1 MPQNDGAE
9 VPMSG
14 IFVFSGTSEGRTISK
29 LLADAGADVHV
40 RVATEYGAEVMGYDE
55 NIDVKVGSCG
65 GAEGIANVIREN
77 GYDTVIDATHPYA
90 LNITEHIKQACE
102 ATGAF
107 YIRLK
112 RSESD
117 TDSDRIVKVSSVQE
131 AVDYLKDK
139 EGNILAS
146 TGSKDIALY
155 TQIPDYKERVT
166 ARVLSTMESVQ
177 KCAEYGF
184 SGKNLICAQ
193 GPFSEDTNYATLRQI
208 DAKYIVT
215 KDSGTA
221 GGYEDKVRAAM
232 RAGAT
237 VVLIERPKEEGHTFD
252 EVVSILEERLG
263 LKMDKGTDSAKRIV
277 NVIGIGMGGDGL
289 TMTAKQRIDASDL
302 VVGAKRMVES
312 VAYGKDV
319 LEEYRSDEII
329 DYLEKNPKY
338 RNISVL
344 MSGDIGFYSGAKK
357 LLDKMDRSKYEVHT
371 EPGISSA
378 VYLCSKIGTSWQ
390 DVYMTSAHGRDANL
404 VGLSRIHSKVF
415 TLLSEEDSVHAMAK
429 QFIDYE
435 MDVTI
440 SVGQDFGYDTERIFT
455 GTPKEVLDQSF
466 GKLCVALIQNPSP
479 VTSNAISIP
488 DEEFTRGDAPMT
500 KSEVR
505 ALSVAK
511 LKLSE
516 DSVIYDIGAGTGSV
530 SIEMA
535 LVAVNGKVYA
545 IEKEDPAADLIEI
558 NKVKFKAPNVEV
570 IRGLAPEAMIA
581 LPIPTHAFIGGSS
594 GNLKDIIKCLLDKN
608 PDIRIVINSVTI
620 ETLEETTQVIREFNL
635 VEEDISCINVSKA
648 RKLGKYH
655 LMTAQNPVYIAVVRG
670 R

>member
-1 MPQNDGAE
+1 
-9 VPMSG
+9 MSG
-14 IFVFSGTSEGRTISK
+14 VFIFSGTVEGRTLSK
-29 LLADAGADVHV
+29 QLADAGADVHV
-40 RVATEYGAEVMGYDE
+40 RVATEYGAEVMGYDD

-77 GYDTVIDATHPYA
+77 GYDIVVDATHPYA

-112 RSESD
+112 RSDSD
-117 TDSDRIVKVSSVQE
+117 TDSDRIVKVSTVQE

-155 TQIPDYKERVT
+155 TQIPDYRERVT

-193 GPFSEDTNYATLRQI
+193 GPFSEDTNYATLKQI

-237 VVLIERPKEEGHTFD
+237 VVLIERPKEEGSSYE

-263 LKMDKGTDSAKRIV
+263 LKMQKAADPRKRTV

-289 TMTAKQRIDASDL
+289 TLTAKQRIDSSDL
-302 VVGAKRMVES
+302 VIGAKRMVES
-312 VAYGKDV
+312 VAYGKDI

-329 DYLEKNPKY
+329 EYLRKNPKY
-338 RNISVL
+338 SNISVL

-357 LLDKMDRSKYEVHT
+357 LLDKLDRDEFDVHT

-390 DVYMTSAHGRDANL
+390 DVYTTSAHGREANL
-404 VGLSRIHSKVF
+404 VGLSRIHPKVF
-415 TLLSEEDSVHAMAK
+415 TLLSEEESVHEMAK
-429 QFIDYE
+429 LFIDYD
-435 MDVTI
+435 MHVTI
-440 SVGQDFGYDTERIFT
+440 TVGQDFGYDTESIFT
-455 GTPKEVLDQSF
+455 GTPEEILAHGF
-466 GKLCVALIQNPSP
+466 GKLCVALICNDAP

-511 LKLSE
+511 LKLSD

-545 IEKEDPAADLIEI
+545 IEKEDPAADLIEV
-558 NKVKFKAPNVEV
+558 NKVKFKTPNVQV
-570 IRGLAPEAMIA
+570 IRGLAPEAMSD
-581 LPIPTHAFIGGSS
+581 LPVPTHAFIGGSS
-594 GNLKDIIKCLLDKN
+594 GNLKDIVGCLLEKN

-620 ETLEETTQVIREFNL
+620 ETLEETTQVIREFGL
-635 VEEDISCINVSKA
+635 VEEEITCINVSKA

>member
-1 MPQNDGAE
+1 MT
-9 VPMSG
+9 G
-14 IFVFSGTSEGRTISK
+14 IFIFSGTSEGRTLSK
-29 LLADAGADVHV
+29 ALADAGADVHV
-40 RVATEYGAEVMGYDE
+40 RVATEYGAEVMGFDD

-77 GYDTVIDATHPYA
+77 GYDVVIDATHPYA

-102 ATGAF
+102 ATGAY

-112 RSESD
+112 RNESD
-117 TDSDRIVKVSSVQE
+117 TESSHIVKVSTIQE
-131 AVDYLKDK
+131 AIDYLKDK

-155 TQIPDYKERVT
+155 TQIPNYKERVT
-166 ARVLSTMESVQ
+166 ARVLSTIESVQ

-193 GPFSEDTNYATLRQI
+193 GPFSEDTNYATLKQI
-208 DAKYIVT
+208 GAKYIVT

-232 RAGAT
+232 RAGAI
-237 VVLIERPKEEGHTFD
+237 VVLIERPKEEGYSYE
-252 EVVSILEERLG
+252 EVISILEDRLG
-263 LKMDKGTDSAKRIV
+263 LKMETKKDSKRTV
-277 NVIGIGMGGDGL
+277 NIIGIGMGGNGL
-289 TMTAKQRIDASDL
+289 TISAKQRIDESDL
-302 VVGAKRMVES
+302 IVGAKRMVET
-312 VAYGKDV
+312 VALGKDI
-319 LEEYRSDEII
+319 LEEYRSDEILS
-329 DYLEKNPKY
+329 YLEENPKY
-338 RNISVL
+338 HNISIL

-357 LLDKMDRSKYEVHT
+357 LLEKIDREKYEVNT

-390 DVYMTSAHGRDANL
+390 DVYMTSAHGRESNL
-404 VGLSRIHSKVF
+404 VGLSRIHGKVF

-440 SVGQDFGYDTERIFT
+440 TIGQDFGYETEKVFT
-455 GTPKEVLDQSF
+455 GSPKDVLEQSF
-466 GKLCVALIQNPSP
+466 GKLCVALIQNDAP
-479 VTSNAISIP
+479 VRSNPISIP

-511 LKLSE
+511 LKICD
-516 DSVIYDIGAGTGSV
+516 DSVIYDVGAGTGSV

-535 LVAVNGKVYA
+535 LCAVNGMVYA
-545 IEKEDPAADLIEI
+545 IEKEEAAADLIEV
-558 NKVKFKAPNVEV
+558 NKVKFKTPNLQV
-570 IRGLAPEAMIA
+570 IRGLAPEAMA
-581 LPIPTHAFIGGSS
+581 DLPKPTHAFIGGSS
-594 GNLKDIIKCLLDKN
+594 GNLKDIIACLLDKN

-620 ETLEETTQVIREFNL
+620 ETLEETTQVIKEFNL
-635 VEEDISCINVSKA
+635 VEEEITCINVSKA

>member
-1 MPQNDGAE
+1 MT
-9 VPMSG
+9 G
-14 IFVFSGTSEGRTISK
+14 IFIFSGTSEGRTLSK
-29 LLADAGADVHV
+29 ALADAGADVHV
-40 RVATEYGAEVMGYDE
+40 RVATEYGAEVMGFDD

-77 GYDTVIDATHPYA
+77 GYDVVIDATHPYA

-102 ATGAF
+102 ATGAY

-112 RSESD
+112 RNESD
-117 TDSDRIVKVSSVQE
+117 TESSHIVKVSTIQE
-131 AVDYLKDK
+131 AIDYLKDK

-155 TQIPDYKERVT
+155 TQIPNYKERVT
-166 ARVLSTMESVQ
+166 ARVLSTIESVQ

-193 GPFSEDTNYATLRQI
+193 GPFSEDTNYATLKQI

-232 RAGAT
+232 RAGAI
-237 VVLIERPKEEGHTFD
+237 VVLIERPKEEGYSYE
-252 EVVSILEERLG
+252 EVISILEDRLG
-263 LKMDKGTDSAKRIV
+263 LKMETKKDSKRTV
-277 NVIGIGMGGDGL
+277 NIIGIGMGGNGL
-289 TMTAKQRIDASDL
+289 TISAKQRIDESDL
-302 VVGAKRMVES
+302 IVGAKRMVET
-312 VAYGKDV
+312 VALGKDI
-319 LEEYRSDEII
+319 LEEYRSDEILS
-329 DYLEKNPKY
+329 YLEENPKY
-338 RNISVL
+338 HNISIL

-357 LLDKMDRSKYEVHT
+357 LLEKIDREKYEVNT

-390 DVYMTSAHGRDANL
+390 DVYMTSAHGRESNL
-404 VGLSRIHSKVF
+404 VGLSRIHGKVF

-440 SVGQDFGYDTERIFT
+440 TIGQDFGYETEKVFT
-455 GTPKEVLDQSF
+455 GSPKDVLEQSF
-466 GKLCVALIQNPSP
+466 GKLCVALIQNDAP
-479 VTSNAISIP
+479 VRSNPISIP

-511 LKLSE
+511 LKICD
-516 DSVIYDIGAGTGSV
+516 DSVIYDVGAGTGSV

-535 LVAVNGKVYA
+535 LCAVNGMVYA
-545 IEKEDPAADLIEI
+545 IEKEEAAADLIEV
-558 NKVKFKAPNVEV
+558 NKVKFKTPNLQV
-570 IRGLAPEAMIA
+570 IRGLAPEAMA
-581 LPIPTHAFIGGSS
+581 DLPKPTHAFIGGSS
-594 GNLKDIIKCLLDKN
+594 GNLKDIIACLLDKN

-620 ETLEETTQVIREFNL
+620 ETLEETTQVIKEFNL
-635 VEEDISCINVSKA
+635 VEEEITCINVSKA

>member
-1 MPQNDGAE
+1 MT
-9 VPMSG
+9 G
-14 IFVFSGTSEGRTISK
+14 IFIFSGTSEGRTLSK
-29 LLADAGADVHV
+29 MLAAAGADVHV
-40 RVATEYGAEVMGYDE
+40 RVATEYGAEVMGFDDD
-55 NIDVKVGSCG
+55 IDVKVGSCG
-65 GAEGIANVIREN
+65 GAEGIANVLREN
-77 GYDTVIDATHPYA
+77 GYEIVVDATHPYA
-90 LNITEHIKQACE
+90 LNITEHIKQACD

-112 RSESD
+112 RNDSD
-117 TDSDRIVKVSSVQE
+117 TDSDRIVKVSTVQE
-131 AVDYLKDK
+131 AIDYLKDK
-139 EGNILAS
+139 DGNILAS

-155 TQIPDYKERVT
+155 TQIPNYKERVT
-166 ARVLSTMESVQ
+166 ARVLSTIESVQ

-193 GPFSEDTNYATLRQI
+193 GPFSEDTNYATLKQI

-237 VVLIERPKEEGHTFD
+237 VVLIERPKEEGLSFD
-252 EVVSILEERLG
+252 EVVKLLEDRLG
-263 LKMDKGTDSAKRIV
+263 LDMGAQEDSKRMV
-277 NVIGIGMGGDGL
+277 NIIGIGMGGNGL
-289 TMTAKQRIDASDL
+289 TLSAKQRIDESDL
-302 VVGAKRMVES
+302 IVGAKRMVET
-312 VAYGKDV
+312 VAMGKDI

-338 RNISVL
+338 RNVSVL

-357 LLDKMDRSKYEVHT
+357 LLEKIDRSKYEIHT

-378 VYLCSKIGTSWQ
+378 VYLCAKIGTSWQ
-390 DVYMTSAHGRDANL
+390 DVYMTSAHGRESNL
-404 VGLSRIHSKVF
+404 VGLSRVHGKVF
-415 TLLSEEDSVHAMAK
+415 TLLSEQESVHEMAR
-429 QFIDYE
+429 QFIEYG

-440 SVGQDFGYDTERIFT
+440 TIGQDFGYETEKVFT
-455 GTPKEVLDQSF
+455 GTPKDVLEQEF
-466 GKLCVALIQNPSP
+466 GKLCVALIQNEHP
-479 VTSNAISIP
+479 VRYNPISIP

-511 LKLSE
+511 LKLSD

-535 LVAVNGKVYA
+535 LVAVNGTVYA
-545 IEKEDPAADLIEI
+545 IEKETEAADLIEV
-558 NKVKFKAPNVEV
+558 NKLKFKTPNLQVV
-570 IRGLAPEAMIA
+570 RGLAPEAMA
-581 LPIPTHAFIGGSS
+581 ELPKPTHAFIGGSS
-594 GNLKDIIKCLLDKN
+594 GNLKDIIACLLDKN
-608 PDIRIVINSVTI
+608 PEIRIVINSVTI
-620 ETLEETTQVIREFNL
+620 ETLEETTQVIKEFDL
-635 VEEDISCINVSKA
+635 VEEEITCINVSKA
-648 RKLGKYH
+648 RKLGRYH

>member
-1 MPQNDGAE
+1 
-9 VPMSG
+9 MSG
-14 IFVFSGTSEGRTISK
+14 IFIFSGTYEGRSLSK
-29 LLADAGADVHV
+29 QLADAGADVHV
-40 RVATEYGAEVMGYDE
+40 RVATEYGAEVMGYE
-55 NIDVKVGSCG
+55 PNIDVKVGSCG

-102 ATGAF
+102 ATGAY

-112 RSESD
+112 RSDSD
-117 TDSDRIVKVSSVQE
+117 TDSDRIVKVSTVQE
-131 AVDYLKDK
+131 AIDYLKDK

-166 ARVLSTMESVQ
+166 ARVLSTMESMQ

-193 GPFSEDTNYATLRQI
+193 GPFSEETNYATLKQI
-208 DAKYIVT
+208 DAKYLVT
-215 KDSGTA
+215 KDSGTS

-237 VVLIERPKEEGHTFD
+237 VVLIERPKEEGSSYE
-252 EVVSILEERLG
+252 EVLDILEKRLG
-263 LKMDKGTDSAKRIV
+263 LELDREAESSKRIV
-277 NVIGIGMGGDGL
+277 NVIGIGMGECGL

-302 VVGAKRMVES
+302 VIGAKRMLET
-312 VAYGKDV
+312 VAMGKEV

-329 DYLEKNPKY
+329 RYLKDNPGY
-338 RNISVL
+338 RNVSVL

-357 LLDKMDRSKYEVHT
+357 LLEKLDGEEFEVHT
-371 EPGISSA
+371 EAGISSA

-390 DVYMTSAHGRDANL
+390 DVYMTSAHGRDSNL
-404 VGLSRIHSKVF
+404 VGLSRIHPKVF
-415 TLLSEEDSVHAMAK
+415 TLLSDEETVHAMAK
-429 QFIDYE
+429 QFIDYG

-440 SVGQDFGYDTERIFT
+440 TVGQDFGYGTEKVFS
-455 GTPKEVLDQSF
+455 GSPEEVLKESF
-466 GKLCVALIQNPSP
+466 GKLCVALICNKSP
-479 VTSNAISIP
+479 VKANPISIP

-511 LKLSE
+511 LKLSD

-535 LVAVNGKVYA
+535 LCAVNGMVYA
-545 IEKEDPAADLIEI
+545 IEKEDAAADLIEV
-558 NKVKFKAPNVEV
+558 NKLKFKTPNLQV
-570 IRGLAPEAMIA
+570 IRGLAPEAMA
-581 LPIPTHAFIGGSS
+581 DLPVPTHAFIGGSS
-594 GNLKDIIKCLLDKN
+594 GNLKDIIRCLLDKN
-608 PDIRIVINSVTI
+608 PDIRVVINSVTI
-620 ETLEETTQVIREFNL
+620 ETLEETTQVIREFGL
-635 VEEDISCINVSKA
+635 VEEEITCINVSKA

>member
-1 MPQNDGAE
+1 MT
-9 VPMSG
+9 G
-14 IFVFSGTSEGRTISK
+14 IFIFSGTTEGRRLSK
-29 LLADAGADVHV
+29 QLADAGADVHV
-40 RVATEYGAEVMGYDE
+40 RVATEYGAEVMGYDP
-55 NIDVKVGSCG
+55 NIDVQVGSCG
-65 GAEGIANVIREN
+65 GAEGIADQIRKN
-77 GYDTVIDATHPYA
+77 GYGIVVDATHPYA
-90 LNITEHIKQACE
+90 LNITEHIRQACE
-102 ATGAF
+102 ATGSE

-117 TDSDRIVKVSSVQE
+117 TGSSNIVKVSSVQE

-193 GPFSEDTNYATLRQI
+193 GPFSEETNYATLKQI
-208 DAKYIVT
+208 DARYLVT

-237 VVLIERPKEEGHTFD
+237 VILIERPKEEGLTYD
-252 EVVSILEERLG
+252 QVVEQLNSKLG
-263 LKMDKGTDSAKRIV
+263 LNMEVSRSAGKRTV
-277 NVIGIGMGGDGL
+277 NVIGIGMGGSGL
-289 TMTAKQRIDASDL
+289 TLSAKNRIDGSDL
-302 VVGAKRMVES
+302 VIGARRMVES
-312 VAYGKDV
+312 VAAGKV
-319 LEEYRSDEII
+319 ILEEYKADEIVK
-329 DYLEKNPKY
+329 YLRENPQY
-338 RNISVL
+338 TDVSVL

-357 LLDKMDRSKYEVHT
+357 LLLALDADEFDVNT

-378 VYLCSKIGTSWQ
+378 VYLCAKMGTSWQ
-390 DVYMTSAHGRDANL
+390 DVYMTSAHGREANL
-404 VGLSRIHSKVF
+404 VGLSRVHAKVF
-415 TLLSEEDSVHAMAK
+415 TLLSDESTVHAMAK
-429 QFIDYE
+429 QFIDYQ
-435 MDVTI
+435 MDVSIT
-440 SVGQDFGYDTERIFT
+440 VGQDFGYDSEKIFT
-455 GTPKEVLDQSF
+455 GTPEEVLKEPF
-466 GKLCVALIQNPSP
+466 GKLCVALIQNDSP
-479 VTSNAISIP
+479 VTSNPVSIP
-488 DEEFTRGDAPMT
+488 DEDFIRGDAPMT

-511 LKLSE
+511 LKLSD
-516 DSVIYDIGAGTGSV
+516 DSVVYDIGAGTGSV

-535 LVAVNGKVYA
+535 LVAVNGNVYA
-545 IEKEDPAADLIEI
+545 IEKEDPAADLIET
-558 NKVKFKAPNVEV
+558 NKIKFKTPNVQV
-570 IRGLAPEAMIA
+570 VRGLAPEAMA
-581 LPIPTHAFIGGSS
+581 DLPVPTHAFIGGSS
-594 GNLKDIIKCLLDKN
+594 GNLKDIVRCLLDKN

-620 ETLEETTQVIREFNL
+620 ETLEETTQVIKEFGL
-635 VEEDISCINVSKA
+635 VEEDFSCINVSKA
-648 RKLGKYH
+648 RKLGRYH

>member
-1 MPQNDGAE
+1 
-9 VPMSG
+9 MSG
-14 IFVFSGTSEGRTISK
+14 VFIFSGTVEGRTISK
-29 LLADAGADVHV
+29 QLADAGADVHV
-40 RVATEYGAEVMGYDE
+40 RVATEYGAEVMGYDS

-65 GAEGIANVIREN
+65 GAEGIADTIREN

-102 ATGAF
+102 ATGAY

-112 RSESD
+112 RSDSD
-117 TDSDRIVKVSSVQE
+117 TDSDRIVKVSTVQE
-131 AVDYLKDK
+131 AIDYLKDK

-177 KCAEYGF
+177 KCAECGF

-193 GPFSEDTNYATLRQI
+193 GPFSEDTNYATLKQI
-208 DAKYIVT
+208 DAKFIVT

-237 VVLIERPKEEGHTFD
+237 VVLIERPKEEGSSYD

-263 LKMDKGTDSAKRIV
+263 LKMEGKKDGSRRTV
-277 NVIGIGMGGDGL
+277 NVIGIGMGGNGL
-289 TMTAKQRIDASDL
+289 TLSAKQRIDGSDL

-312 VAYGKDV
+312 VAMGKDI

-329 DYLEKNPKY
+329 DYLRKNPGY
-338 RNISVL
+338 RNVSVL

-357 LLDKMDRSKYEVHT
+357 LLDKLDREEFDVCT

-378 VYLCSKIGTSWQ
+378 VYLCAKMGTSWQ
-390 DVYMTSAHGRDANL
+390 DVYMTSAHGREANL
-404 VGLSRIHSKVF
+404 VGLSRVHGKVF
-415 TLLSEEDSVHAMAK
+415 TLLSEQESVHAMAERFK
-429 QFIDYE
+429 EYG
-435 MDVTI
+435 MDVRIT
-440 SVGQDFGYDTERIFT
+440 VGQDFGYDTERIVS
-455 GTPKEVLDQSF
+455 GTPEEILKESF
-466 GKLCVALIQNPSP
+466 GKLCVALIENDSP
-479 VTSNAISIP
+479 VTSDPISIP

-511 LKLSE
+511 LKLSD

-535 LVAVNGKVYA
+535 LVAVNGTVYA
-545 IEKEDPAADLIEI
+545 IEKEEPAADLLEV
-558 NKVKFKAPNVEV
+558 NKLKFKTPNVEV
-570 IRGLAPEAMIA
+570 VRGLAPEAMED
-581 LPIPTHAFIGGSS
+581 LPVPSHAFIGGSS
-594 GNLKDIIKCLLDKN
+594 GNLKDIIACLLDKN
-608 PDIRIVINSVTI
+608 PDIRIVINSVTL
-620 ETLEETTQVIREFNL
+620 ETLEETTQVIKQFDL
-635 VEEDISCINVSKA
+635 VEEDITCVNVSKA

>member
-1 MPQNDGAE
+1 MT
-9 VPMSG
+9 G
-14 IFVFSGTSEGRTISK
+14 IFIFSGTSEGRTLSK
-29 LLADAGADVHV
+29 ALADAGADVHV
-40 RVATEYGAEVMGYDE
+40 RVATEYGAEVMGFDD

-77 GYDTVIDATHPYA
+77 GYDVVIDATHPYA

-102 ATGAF
+102 ATGAY

-112 RSESD
+112 RNESD
-117 TDSDRIVKVSSVQE
+117 TESSHIVKVSTIQE
-131 AVDYLKDK
+131 AIDYLKDK

-146 TGSKDIALY
+146 IGSKDIALY
-155 TQIPDYKERVT
+155 TQIPNYKERVT
-166 ARVLSTMESVQ
+166 ARVLSTIESVQ

-193 GPFSEDTNYATLRQI
+193 GPFSEDTNYATLKQI
-208 DAKYIVT
+208 GAKYIVT

-232 RAGAT
+232 RAGAI
-237 VVLIERPKEEGHTFD
+237 VVLIERPKEEGYSYE
-252 EVVSILEERLG
+252 EVISILEDRLG
-263 LKMDKGTDSAKRIV
+263 LKMEMKKDSKRTV
-277 NVIGIGMGGDGL
+277 NIIGIGMGGNGL
-289 TMTAKQRIDASDL
+289 TLSAKQRIDESDL
-302 VVGAKRMVES
+302 IVGAKRMVET
-312 VAYGKDV
+312 VALGKDI
-319 LEEYRSDEII
+319 LEEYRSDEILS
-329 DYLEKNPKY
+329 YLEENPKY
-338 RNISVL
+338 HNISIL

-357 LLDKMDRSKYEVHT
+357 LLEKIDREKYEVNT

-390 DVYMTSAHGRDANL
+390 DVYMTSAHGRESNL
-404 VGLSRIHSKVF
+404 VGLSRIHGKVF

-440 SVGQDFGYDTERIFT
+440 TIGQDFGYETEKVFT
-455 GTPKEVLDQSF
+455 GSPKDVLEHSF
-466 GKLCVALIQNPSP
+466 GKLCVALIQNDAP
-479 VTSNAISIP
+479 VRSNPISIP

-511 LKLSE
+511 LKICD
-516 DSVIYDIGAGTGSV
+516 DSVIYDVGAGTGSV

-535 LVAVNGKVYA
+535 LCAVNGMVYA
-545 IEKEDPAADLIEI
+545 IEKEEAAADLIEV
-558 NKVKFKAPNVEV
+558 NKVKFKTPNLQV
-570 IRGLAPEAMIA
+570 IRGLAPEAMA
-581 LPIPTHAFIGGSS
+581 DLPKPTHAFIGGSS
-594 GNLKDIIKCLLDKN
+594 GNLKDIIACLLDKN

-620 ETLEETTQVIREFNL
+620 ETLEETTQVIKEFNL
-635 VEEDISCINVSKA
+635 LEEEITCVNVSKA

>member
-1 MPQNDGAE
+1 MT
-9 VPMSG
+9 G
-14 IFVFSGTSEGRTISK
+14 IFIFSGTSEGRTLSK
-29 LLADAGADVHV
+29 ALADAGADVHV
-40 RVATEYGAEVMGYDE
+40 RVATEYGAEVMGFDD

-77 GYDTVIDATHPYA
+77 GYDIVIDATHPYA

-102 ATGAF
+102 ATGAY

-112 RSESD
+112 RNESD
-117 TDSDRIVKVSSVQE
+117 TESSHIVKVSTIQE
-131 AVDYLKDK
+131 AIDYLKDK

-155 TQIPDYKERVT
+155 TQIPNYKERVT
-166 ARVLSTMESVQ
+166 ARVLSTIESVQ

-193 GPFSEDTNYATLRQI
+193 GPFSEDTNYATLKQI

-232 RAGAT
+232 RAGAI
-237 VVLIERPKEEGHTFD
+237 VVLIERPKEEGYSYE
-252 EVVSILEERLG
+252 EVISILEDRLG
-263 LKMDKGTDSAKRIV
+263 LKMEMKKDSKRTV
-277 NVIGIGMGGDGL
+277 NIIGIGMGGNGL
-289 TMTAKQRIDASDL
+289 TLSAKQRIDESDL
-302 VVGAKRMVES
+302 IVGAKRMVET
-312 VAYGKDV
+312 VALGKDI
-319 LEEYRSDEII
+319 LEEYRSDEILS
-329 DYLEKNPKY
+329 YLEENPKY
-338 RNISVL
+338 HNISIL

-357 LLDKMDRSKYEVHT
+357 LLEKIDREKYEVNT

-390 DVYMTSAHGRDANL
+390 DVYMTSAHGRESNL
-404 VGLSRIHSKVF
+404 VGLSRIHGKVF

-440 SVGQDFGYDTERIFT
+440 TIGQDFGYETEKVFT
-455 GTPKEVLDQSF
+455 GSPKDVLEQSF
-466 GKLCVALIQNPSP
+466 GKLCVALIQNDVP
-479 VTSNAISIP
+479 VRSNPISIP

-511 LKLSE
+511 LKICD
-516 DSVIYDIGAGTGSV
+516 DSVIYDVGAGTGSV

-535 LVAVNGKVYA
+535 LCAVNGMVYA
-545 IEKEDPAADLIEI
+545 IEKEEAAADLIEV
-558 NKVKFKAPNVEV
+558 NKVKFKTPNLQV
-570 IRGLAPEAMIA
+570 IRGLAPEAMA
-581 LPIPTHAFIGGSS
+581 DLPKPTHAFIGGSS
-594 GNLKDIIKCLLDKN
+594 GNLKDIIACLLDKN

-620 ETLEETTQVIREFNL
+620 ETLEETTQVIKEFNL
-635 VEEDISCINVSKA
+635 VEEEITCINVSKA

>member
-1 MPQNDGAE
+1 MT
-9 VPMSG
+9 G
-14 IFVFSGTSEGRTISK
+14 IFIFSGTSEGRTLSK
-29 LLADAGADVHV
+29 MLAAAGADVHV
-40 RVATEYGAEVMGYDE
+40 RVATEYGAEVMGFDDD
-55 NIDVKVGSCG
+55 IDVKVGSCG

-77 GYDTVIDATHPYA
+77 GYDIVVDATHPYA

-112 RSESD
+112 REDSD
-117 TDSDRIVKVSSVQE
+117 TDSDRIVKVSTVQE
-131 AVDYLKDK
+131 AIDYLKDK
-139 EGNILAS
+139 DGNILAS

-155 TQIPDYKERVT
+155 TQIPNYKERVT

-193 GPFSEDTNYATLRQI
+193 GPFSEDTNYATLKQI

-237 VVLIERPKEEGHTFD
+237 VILIERPKEEGLSFG
-252 EVVSILEERLG
+252 EVVKLLEDRLG
-263 LKMDKGTDSAKRIV
+263 LDMGVQEDSKRTV
-277 NVIGIGMGGDGL
+277 NIIGIGMGGNGL
-289 TMTAKQRIDASDL
+289 TLSAKQRIDESDL
-302 VVGAKRMVES
+302 IVGAKRMVET
-312 VAYGKDV
+312 VAMGKDI

-329 DYLEKNPKY
+329 DYLDKNSRY
-338 RNISVL
+338 RNVSVL

-357 LLDKMDRSKYEVHT
+357 LLEKIDRSRYEVHT

-378 VYLCSKIGTSWQ
+378 VYLCSKIGMSWQ
-390 DVYMTSAHGRDANL
+390 DVYMTSAHGRESNL
-404 VGLSRIHSKVF
+404 VGLSRVHGKVF
-415 TLLSEEDSVHAMAK
+415 TLLSEQESVHEMAR
-429 QFIDYE
+429 QFIEYG
-435 MDVTI
+435 MDVKMTI
-440 SVGQDFGYDTERIFT
+440 GQDFGYETEKVFT
-455 GTPKEVLDQSF
+455 GTPEEVLEQEF
-466 GKLCVALIQNPSP
+466 GKLCVALIQNEHP
-479 VTSNAISIP
+479 VRFNPISIP

-511 LKLSE
+511 LKLSD

-535 LVAVNGKVYA
+535 LVAVNGTVYA
-545 IEKEDPAADLIEI
+545 IEKETEAADLIEV
-558 NKVKFKAPNVEV
+558 NKLKFKTPNLQVV
-570 IRGLAPEAMIA
+570 RGLAPEAMSD
-581 LPIPTHAFIGGSS
+581 LPKPTHAFIGGSS
-594 GNLKDIIKCLLDKN
+594 GNLKDIIGCLLDKN
-608 PDIRIVINSVTI
+608 PEIRIVINSVTI
-620 ETLEETTQVIREFNL
+620 ETLEETTQVIKEFGL
-635 VEEDISCINVSKA
+635 VEEEISCINVSKA
-648 RKLGKYH
+648 RKLGRYH

>member
-1 MPQNDGAE
+1 MTS
-9 VPMSG
+9 VF
-14 IFVFSGTSEGRTISK
+14 IFSGTSEGRRLSK
-29 LLADAGADVHV
+29 MLANAGADVHV
-40 RVATEYGAEVMGYDE
+40 RVATEYGAEVMGYDD

-65 GAEGIANVIREN
+65 GVEGISNVIREN
-77 GYDTVIDATHPYA
+77 SYGIVVDATHPYA
-90 LNITEHIKQACE
+90 LNITEHIREAC
-102 ATGAF
+102 ANTGAE

-117 TDSDRIVKVSSVQE
+117 TDSENIVKVSTVQE
-131 AVDYLKDK
+131 AIDYLKDK

-166 ARVLSTMESVQ
+166 ARVLSTLESVQ

-193 GPFSEDTNYATLRQI
+193 GPFSEDTNYATLKQI

-221 GGYEDKVRAAM
+221 GGYEDKVRAAV
-232 RAGAT
+232 RAGAK
-237 VVLIERPKEEGHTFD
+237 VVLVERPKEEGSDFD
-252 EVVSILEERLG
+252 EVVSILNDRLG
-263 LKMDKGTDSAKRIV
+263 LEMDTGSDSSKRTV
-277 NVIGIGMGGDGL
+277 NIIGIGMGGNGL
-289 TMTAKQRIDASDL
+289 TMSAKQRIDESDL
-302 VVGAKRMVES
+302 IVGARRMVES
-312 VAYGKDV
+312 VALGKDI

-338 RNISVL
+338 RCISVL

-357 LLDKMDRSKYEVHT
+357 LLERIDREKYDVHT

-390 DVYMTSAHGRDANL
+390 DVYMTSAHGREANL
-404 VGLSRIHSKVF
+404 VGLSRIHGKVF
-415 TLLSEEDSVHAMAK
+415 TLLSEEDTVHEMARE
-429 QFIDYE
+429 FIEYG
-435 MDVTI
+435 MDVRMTI
-440 SVGQDFGYDTERIFT
+440 GQDFGYETERVFT
-455 GTPKEVLDQSF
+455 GTPEEVLKESF
-466 GKLCVALIQNPSP
+466 GKLCVALIQNDSP
-479 VTSNAISIP
+479 VRCNPISIP

-511 LKLSE
+511 LKLCD
-516 DSVIYDIGAGTGSV
+516 DSVVYDVGAGTGSV

-535 LVAVNGKVYA
+535 LCAVNGKVFA
-545 IEKEDPAADLIEI
+545 VEKEDPAADLIEV
-558 NKVKFKAPNVEV
+558 NKRKFKTPNLQVV
-570 IRGLAPEAMIA
+570 RGLAPEAMQD
-581 LPIPTHAFIGGSS
+581 LPKPTHAFIGGSS
-594 GNLKDIIKCLLDKN
+594 GNLKDIVSCLLEKN
-608 PDIRIVINSVTI
+608 PQIRIVINSVTV
-620 ETLEETTQVIREFNL
+620 ETLEETVQVIKEFDL
-635 VEEDISCINVSKA
+635 VEEDFTCINVSRA
-648 RKLGKYH
+648 RKLGRYH

>member
-1 MPQNDGAE
+1 MPQADGAE

-14 IFVFSGTSEGRTISK
+14 IFVFSGTSEGRRISK
-29 LLADAGADVHV
+29 QLADAGADVHV

-77 GYDTVIDATHPYA
+77 GYDIVIDATHPYA

-102 ATGAF
+102 VTGAF

-112 RSESD
+112 RSDSD
-117 TDSDRIVKVSSVQE
+117 TDSDRIVKVSTVQE

-193 GPFSEDTNYATLRQI
+193 GPFSEETNYATLKQI
-208 DAKYIVT
+208 NAKYIVT

-237 VVLIERPKEEGHTFD
+237 VVLIERPKEEGHTYD
-252 EVVSILEERLG
+252 EVVSILEQRLG
-263 LKMDKGTDSAKRIV
+263 LKMEKGTDSAKRIV

-312 VAYGKDV
+312 VAYGKDT

-329 DYLEKNPKY
+329 DYLRKNPKY

-357 LLDKMDRSKYEVHT
+357 LLDKLDREEFEVHT

-390 DVYMTSAHGRDANL
+390 DVYMTSAHGREANL

-429 QFIDYE
+429 QFIDYD

-440 SVGQDFGYDTERIFT
+440 TVGQDFGYETERVFT
-455 GTPKEVLDQSF
+455 GSPKDVLGQSF
-466 GKLCVALIQNPSP
+466 GKLCVALIQNDSP

-511 LKLSE
+511 LKLSD

-535 LVAVNGKVYA
+535 LVAVNGMVYA
-545 IEKEDPAADLIEI
+545 IEKEDPAADLIEV
-558 NKVKFKAPNVEV
+558 NKVKFKAPNVQV
-570 IRGLAPEAMIA
+570 IRGLAPEAMA
-581 LPIPTHAFIGGSS
+581 DLPTPTHAFIGGSS

-608 PDIRIVINSVTI
+608 PDIRVVINSVTI
-620 ETLEETTQVIREFNL
+620 ETLEETTQVIKEFDL
-635 VEEDISCINVSKA
+635 VEEEITCINVSKA

>member
-1 MPQNDGAE
+1 
-9 VPMSG
+9 MSG
-14 IFVFSGTSEGRTISK
+14 VFIFSGTVEGRTISK
-29 LLADAGADVHV
+29 QLADAGADVHV
-40 RVATEYGAEVMGYDE
+40 RVATEYGAEVMGYDS

-65 GAEGIANVIREN
+65 GAEGIADIIREN

-102 ATGAF
+102 ATGAY

-112 RSESD
+112 RSDSD
-117 TDSDRIVKVSSVQE
+117 TDSDRIVKVSTVQE
-131 AVDYLKDK
+131 AIDYLKDK

-177 KCAEYGF
+177 KCAECGF

-193 GPFSEDTNYATLRQI
+193 GPFSEDTNYATLKQI
-208 DAKYIVT
+208 GAKFIVT

-237 VVLIERPKEEGHTFD
+237 VVLIERPKEEGSSYD

-263 LKMDKGTDSAKRIV
+263 LKMEGKKDGSRRTV
-277 NVIGIGMGGDGL
+277 NVIGIGMGGNGL
-289 TMTAKQRIDASDL
+289 TLSAKQRIDGSDL

-312 VAYGKDV
+312 VAMGKDI

-329 DYLEKNPKY
+329 DYLRKNPGY
-338 RNISVL
+338 RSVSVL

-357 LLDKMDRSKYEVHT
+357 LLDKLDREEFDVCT

-378 VYLCSKIGTSWQ
+378 VYLCAKMGTSWQ
-390 DVYMTSAHGRDANL
+390 DVYMTSAHGREANL
-404 VGLSRIHSKVF
+404 VGLSRAHGKVF
-415 TLLSEEDSVHAMAK
+415 TLLSEQESVHAMAERFK
-429 QFIDYE
+429 EYG
-435 MDVTI
+435 MDVRIT
-440 SVGQDFGYDTERIFT
+440 VGQDFGYDTERIVS
-455 GTPKEVLDQSF
+455 GTPEEILKESF
-466 GKLCVALIQNPSP
+466 GKLCVALIENDSP
-479 VTSNAISIP
+479 VTSDPISIP

-511 LKLSE
+511 LKLSD

-535 LVAVNGKVYA
+535 LVAVNGTVYA
-545 IEKEDPAADLIEI
+545 IEKEEPAADLIEV
-558 NKVKFKAPNVEV
+558 NKLKFKTPNVEV
-570 IRGLAPEAMIA
+570 VRGLAPEAMEN
-581 LPIPTHAFIGGSS
+581 LPVPSHAFIGGSS
-594 GNLKDIIKCLLDKN
+594 GNLKDIIACLLDKN
-608 PDIRIVINSVTI
+608 PDIRIVINSVTL
-620 ETLEETTQVIREFNL
+620 ETLEETTQVIKQFDL
-635 VEEDISCINVSKA
+635 VEEDITCVNVSKA

>member
-1 MPQNDGAE
+1 MPQTDGAE

-14 IFVFSGTSEGRTISK
+14 IFIFSGTSEGRTISK

-112 RSESD
+112 RSDSD
-117 TDSDRIVKVSSVQE
+117 TDSDSIVKVSSVQE

-193 GPFSEDTNYATLRQI
+193 GPFSEDTNYATLKQI

-237 VVLIERPKEEGHTFD
+237 VILIERPKEEGHTFD
-252 EVVSILEERLG
+252 EVVFILEDRLG
-263 LKMDKGTDSAKRIV
+263 LKMDKGTDSAKRTV

-289 TMTAKQRIDASDL
+289 TLTAKQRIDASDL
-302 VVGAKRMVES
+302 IVGAKRMVES

-357 LLDKMDRSKYEVHT
+357 LLDKLDRSQYDVHT

-390 DVYMTSAHGRDANL
+390 DVYMTSAHGREANL
-404 VGLSRIHSKVF
+404 VGLSRIHPKVF

-429 QFIDYE
+429 QFINYE
-435 MDVTI
+435 MDVKI

-455 GTPKEVLDQSF
+455 GTPKEVLDQNF

-570 IRGLAPEAMIA
+570 IRGLAPEAMID
-581 LPIPTHAFIGGSS
+581 LPTPTHAFIGGSS

-620 ETLEETTQVIREFNL
+620 ETLEETTQVIREFDL

>member
-1 MPQNDGAE
+1 MPQTDGVE
-9 VPMSG
+9 VSMSG
-14 IFVFSGTSEGRTISK
+14 IFIFSGTSEGRSISK
-29 LLADAGADVHV
+29 QLAEAGADVHV
-40 RVATEYGAEVMGYDE
+40 RVATEYGAEVMGYDA

-77 GYDTVIDATHPYA
+77 GYDIVIDATHPYA

-112 RSESD
+112 RSDSDTESD
-117 TDSDRIVKVSSVQE
+117 SIVKVSTVQE

-155 TQIPDYKERVT
+155 TQIPNYKERVT

-193 GPFSEDTNYATLRQI
+193 GPFSEETNYATLKQI

-232 RAGAT
+232 RAGAI
-237 VVLIERPKEEGHTFD
+237 VVLIERPKEEGHTYD

-263 LKMDKGTDSAKRIV
+263 LKMEKVADSGKRTV
-277 NVIGIGMGGDGL
+277 NVIGIGMGGSGL
-289 TMTAKQRIDASDL
+289 TMTAKQRIDESDL
-302 VVGAKRMVES
+302 LVGAKRMVES
-312 VAYGKDV
+312 VVYGKDV

-329 DYLEKNPKY
+329 DYLRKNPKY

-357 LLDKMDRSKYEVHT
+357 LLDKLDRNEFDVHT

-390 DVYMTSAHGRDANL
+390 DVYMTSAHGREANL

-415 TLLSEEDSVHAMAK
+415 TLLSEEESVHAMAK
-429 QFIDYE
+429 QFIDYD
-435 MDVTI
+435 MDVMIT
-440 SVGQDFGYDTERIFT
+440 VGQDFGYETERIFT
-455 GTPKEVLDQSF
+455 GSPKDVLEQSF
-466 GKLCVALIQNPSP
+466 GKLCVALIQNDSP

-511 LKLSE
+511 LKLSD
-516 DSVIYDIGAGTGSV
+516 DSIIYDIGAGTGSV

-535 LVAVNGKVYA
+535 LVAVNGSVYA
-545 IEKEDPAADLIEI
+545 IEKEDPAADLIEV
-558 NKVKFKAPNVEV
+558 NKVKFKTPNVQV
-570 IRGLAPEAMIA
+570 IRGLAPEAMA
-581 LPIPTHAFIGGSS
+581 DLPAPTHAFIGGSS
-594 GNLKDIIKCLLDKN
+594 GNLKDIIACLLDKN

-620 ETLEETTQVIREFNL
+620 ETLEETTQVIKQFNL
-635 VEEDISCINVSKA
+635 VEEEITCINVSKA

>member
-1 MPQNDGAE
+1 MT
-9 VPMSG
+9 G
-14 IFVFSGTSEGRTISK
+14 IFIFSGTSEGRTLSK
-29 LLADAGADVHV
+29 ALADAGADVHV
-40 RVATEYGAEVMGYDE
+40 RVATEYGAEVMGFDD

-77 GYDTVIDATHPYA
+77 GYDVVIDATHPYA

-102 ATGAF
+102 ATGAY

-112 RSESD
+112 RNESD
-117 TDSDRIVKVSSVQE
+117 TESSHIVKVSTIQE
-131 AVDYLKDK
+131 AIDYLKDK

-155 TQIPDYKERVT
+155 TQIPNYKERVT
-166 ARVLSTMESVQ
+166 ARVLSTIESVQ

-193 GPFSEDTNYATLRQI
+193 GPFSEDTNYATLKQI
-208 DAKYIVT
+208 GAKYIVT

-232 RAGAT
+232 RAGAI
-237 VVLIERPKEEGHTFD
+237 VVLIERPKEDGYSYE
-252 EVVSILEERLG
+252 EVISILEDRLG
-263 LKMDKGTDSAKRIV
+263 LKMEMKKDSKRTV
-277 NVIGIGMGGDGL
+277 NIIGIGMGGNGL
-289 TMTAKQRIDASDL
+289 TLSAKQRIDESDL
-302 VVGAKRMVES
+302 IVGAKRMVET
-312 VAYGKDV
+312 VALGKDI
-319 LEEYRSDEII
+319 LEEYRSDEILS
-329 DYLEKNPKY
+329 YLEENPKY
-338 RNISVL
+338 HNISIL

-357 LLDKMDRSKYEVHT
+357 LLEKIDREKYEVNT

-390 DVYMTSAHGRDANL
+390 DVYMTSAHGRESNL
-404 VGLSRIHSKVF
+404 VGLSRIHGKVF

-429 QFIDYE
+429 KFINYE
-435 MDVTI
+435 MNVTI
-440 SVGQDFGYDTERIFT
+440 TIGQDFGYETEKVFT
-455 GTPKEVLDQSF
+455 GSPKDVLEQSF
-466 GKLCVALIQNPSP
+466 GKLCVALIQNDAP
-479 VTSNAISIP
+479 VRSNPISIP

-511 LKLSE
+511 LKICD
-516 DSVIYDIGAGTGSV
+516 DSVIYDVGAGTGSV

-535 LVAVNGKVYA
+535 LCAVNGMVYA
-545 IEKEDPAADLIEI
+545 IEKEEAAADLIEV
-558 NKVKFKAPNVEV
+558 NKVKFKTPNLQV
-570 IRGLAPEAMIA
+570 IRGLAPEAMA
-581 LPIPTHAFIGGSS
+581 DLPKPTHAFIGGSS
-594 GNLKDIIKCLLDKN
+594 GNLKDIIACLLDKN

-620 ETLEETTQVIREFNL
+620 ETLEETTQVIKEFNL
-635 VEEDISCINVSKA
+635 VEEEITCINVSKA

>member
-1 MPQNDGAE
+1 MPQADGAE

-14 IFVFSGTSEGRTISK
+14 IFVFSGTSEGRRISK
-29 LLADAGADVHV
+29 QLADAGADVHV

-77 GYDTVIDATHPYA
+77 GYDIVIDATHPYA

-102 ATGAF
+102 VTGAF

-112 RSESD
+112 RSDSD
-117 TDSDRIVKVSSVQE
+117 TDSDRIVKVSTVQE

-193 GPFSEDTNYATLRQI
+193 GPFSEETNYATLKQI
-208 DAKYIVT
+208 NAKYIVT

-237 VVLIERPKEEGHTFD
+237 VVLIERPKEEGHTYD
-252 EVVSILEERLG
+252 EVVSILEQRLG
-263 LKMDKGTDSAKRIV
+263 LKMEKGTDSAKRIV

-312 VAYGKDV
+312 VAYGKDT

-329 DYLEKNPKY
+329 DYLRKNPKY

-357 LLDKMDRSKYEVHT
+357 LLDKLDREEFEVHT

-390 DVYMTSAHGRDANL
+390 DVYMTSAHGREANL

-429 QFIDYE
+429 QFIDYD

-440 SVGQDFGYDTERIFT
+440 TVGQDFGYETERIFT
-455 GTPKEVLDQSF
+455 GSPKDVLGQSF
-466 GKLCVALIQNPSP
+466 GKLCVALIQNDSP

-511 LKLSE
+511 LKLSD

-535 LVAVNGKVYA
+535 LVAVNGMVYA
-545 IEKEDPAADLIEI
+545 IEKEDPAADLIEV
-558 NKVKFKAPNVEV
+558 NKVKFKAPNVQV
-570 IRGLAPEAMIA
+570 IRGLAPEAMA
-581 LPIPTHAFIGGSS
+581 DLPTPTHAFIGGSS
-594 GNLKDIIKCLLDKN
+594 GNLKDIIKRLLDKN
-608 PDIRIVINSVTI
+608 PDIRVVINSVTI
-620 ETLEETTQVIREFNL
+620 ETLEETTQVIKEFDL
-635 VEEDISCINVSKA
+635 VEEEITCINVSKA

>member
-1 MPQNDGAE
+1 MT
-9 VPMSG
+9 G
-14 IFVFSGTSEGRTISK
+14 IFIFSGTSEGRTLSK
-29 LLADAGADVHV
+29 MLAAAGADVHV
-40 RVATEYGAEVMGYDE
+40 RVATEYGAEVMGFDDD
-55 NIDVKVGSCG
+55 IDVKVGSCG

-77 GYDTVIDATHPYA
+77 GYEIVVDATHPYA
-90 LNITEHIKQACE
+90 LNITEHIKQACD

-112 RSESD
+112 RNDSD
-117 TDSDRIVKVSSVQE
+117 TDSDRIVKVSTVQE
-131 AVDYLKDK
+131 AIDYLKDK
-139 EGNILAS
+139 DGNILAS

-155 TQIPDYKERVT
+155 TQIPNYKERVT
-166 ARVLSTMESVQ
+166 ARVLSTIESVQ

-193 GPFSEDTNYATLRQI
+193 GPFSEDTNYATLKQI

-237 VVLIERPKEEGHTFD
+237 VVLIERPKEEGLSFD
-252 EVVSILEERLG
+252 EVVKLLEDRLG
-263 LKMDKGTDSAKRIV
+263 LDMGAQEDSKRMV
-277 NVIGIGMGGDGL
+277 NIIGIGMGGNGL
-289 TMTAKQRIDASDL
+289 TLSAKQRIDESDL
-302 VVGAKRMVES
+302 IVGAKRMVET
-312 VAYGKDV
+312 VAMGKDI

-338 RNISVL
+338 RNVSVL

-357 LLDKMDRSKYEVHT
+357 LLEKIDRSKYEIHT

-378 VYLCSKIGTSWQ
+378 VYLCAKIGTSWQ
-390 DVYMTSAHGRDANL
+390 DVYMTSAHGRESNL
-404 VGLSRIHSKVF
+404 VGLSRVHGKVF
-415 TLLSEEDSVHAMAK
+415 TLLSEQESVHEMAR
-429 QFIDYE
+429 QFIEYG
-435 MDVTI
+435 MDVKITI
-440 SVGQDFGYDTERIFT
+440 GQDFGYETEKVFT
-455 GTPKEVLDQSF
+455 GTPKEVLEQEF
-466 GKLCVALIQNPSP
+466 GKLCVALIQNEHP
-479 VTSNAISIP
+479 VRYNPISIP

-511 LKLSE
+511 LKLSD

-535 LVAVNGKVYA
+535 LVAVNGTVYA
-545 IEKEDPAADLIEI
+545 IEKETEAADLIEV
-558 NKVKFKAPNVEV
+558 NKLKFKTPNLQVV
-570 IRGLAPEAMIA
+570 RGLAPEAMA
-581 LPIPTHAFIGGSS
+581 DLPKPTHAFIGGSS
-594 GNLKDIIKCLLDKN
+594 GNLKDIIACLLDKN
-608 PDIRIVINSVTI
+608 PEIRIVINSVTI
-620 ETLEETTQVIREFNL
+620 ETLEETTQVIKEFDL
-635 VEEDISCINVSKA
+635 VEEEITCINVSKA
-648 RKLGKYH
+648 RKLGRYH

>member
-1 MPQNDGAE
+1 MT
-9 VPMSG
+9 G
-14 IFVFSGTSEGRTISK
+14 IFIFSGTSEGRTLSK
-29 LLADAGADVHV
+29 MLAAAGADVHV
-40 RVATEYGAEVMGYDE
+40 RVATEYGAEVMGFDDD
-55 NIDVKVGSCG
+55 IDVKVGSCG

-77 GYDTVIDATHPYA
+77 GYDIVVDATHPYA

-112 RSESD
+112 REDSD
-117 TDSDRIVKVSSVQE
+117 TDSDRIVKVSTVQE
-131 AVDYLKDK
+131 AIDYLMDKD
-139 EGNILAS
+139 GNILAS

-155 TQIPDYKERVT
+155 TRIPNYRERVT

-193 GPFSEDTNYATLRQI
+193 GPFSEDTNYATLKQI

-237 VVLIERPKEEGHTFD
+237 VILIERPKEEGLSFG
-252 EVVSILEERLG
+252 EVVKLLEDRLG
-263 LKMDKGTDSAKRIV
+263 LDMGVQEDSKRTV
-277 NVIGIGMGGDGL
+277 NIIGIGMGGNGL
-289 TMTAKQRIDASDL
+289 TLSAKQRIDESDL
-302 VVGAKRMVES
+302 IVGAKRMVET
-312 VAYGKDV
+312 VAMGKDI

-329 DYLEKNPKY
+329 DYLDKNSRY
-338 RNISVL
+338 RNVSVL

-357 LLDKMDRSKYEVHT
+357 LLEKIDRSRYEVHT

-378 VYLCSKIGTSWQ
+378 VYLCSKIGMSWQ
-390 DVYMTSAHGRDANL
+390 DVYMTSAHGRESNL
-404 VGLSRIHSKVF
+404 VGLSRVHGKVF
-415 TLLSEEDSVHAMAK
+415 TLLSEQESVHEMAR
-429 QFIDYE
+429 QFIEYGL
-435 MDVTI
+435 DVKITI
-440 SVGQDFGYDTERIFT
+440 GQDFGYETEKVFT
-455 GTPKEVLDQSF
+455 GTPEEVLEQEF
-466 GKLCVALIQNPSP
+466 GKLCVALIQNEHP
-479 VTSNAISIP
+479 VRFNPISIP

-511 LKLSE
+511 LKLSD

-535 LVAVNGKVYA
+535 LVAVNGTVYA
-545 IEKEDPAADLIEI
+545 IEKETEAADLIEV
-558 NKVKFKAPNVEV
+558 NKLKFKTPNLQVV
-570 IRGLAPEAMIA
+570 RGLAPEAMSD
-581 LPIPTHAFIGGSS
+581 LPKPTHAFIGGSS
-594 GNLKDIIKCLLDKN
+594 GNLKDIIGCLLDKN
-608 PDIRIVINSVTI
+608 PEIRIVINSVTI
-620 ETLEETTQVIREFNL
+620 ETLEETTQVIKEFGL
-635 VEEDISCINVSKA
+635 VEEEISCINVSKA
-648 RKLGKYH
+648 RKLGRYH

>member
-1 MPQNDGAE
+1 MT
-9 VPMSG
+9 G
-14 IFVFSGTSEGRTISK
+14 IFIFSGTSEGRTLSK
-29 LLADAGADVHV
+29 ALADAGADVHV
-40 RVATEYGAEVMGYDE
+40 RVATEYGAEVMGFDD

-77 GYDTVIDATHPYA
+77 GYDVVIDATHPYA

-102 ATGAF
+102 ATGAY

-112 RSESD
+112 RNESD
-117 TDSDRIVKVSSVQE
+117 TESSHIVKVSTIQE
-131 AVDYLKDK
+131 AIDYLKDK

-155 TQIPDYKERVT
+155 TQIPNYKERVT
-166 ARVLSTMESVQ
+166 ARVLSTIESVQ

-193 GPFSEDTNYATLRQI
+193 GPFSEDTNYATLKQI

-232 RAGAT
+232 RAGAI
-237 VVLIERPKEEGHTFD
+237 VVLIERPKEEGYSYE
-252 EVVSILEERLG
+252 EVISILEDRLG
-263 LKMDKGTDSAKRIV
+263 LKMEMKKDSKRTV
-277 NVIGIGMGGDGL
+277 NIIGIGMGGNGL
-289 TMTAKQRIDASDL
+289 TLSAKQRIDESDL
-302 VVGAKRMVES
+302 IVGAKRMVET
-312 VAYGKDV
+312 VALGKDI
-319 LEEYRSDEII
+319 LEEYRSDEILS
-329 DYLEKNPKY
+329 YLEENPKY
-338 RNISVL
+338 HNISIL

-357 LLDKMDRSKYEVHT
+357 LLEKIDREKYEVNT

-390 DVYMTSAHGRDANL
+390 DVYMTSAHGRESNL
-404 VGLSRIHSKVF
+404 VGLSRIHGKVF

-435 MDVTI
+435 MNVTI
-440 SVGQDFGYDTERIFT
+440 TIGQDFGYETEKVFT
-455 GTPKEVLDQSF
+455 GSPKDVLEQSF
-466 GKLCVALIQNPSP
+466 GKLCVALIQNDAP
-479 VTSNAISIP
+479 VRSNPISIP

-511 LKLSE
+511 LKIRD
-516 DSVIYDIGAGTGSV
+516 DSVIYDVGAGTGSV

-535 LVAVNGKVYA
+535 LCAVNGMVYA
-545 IEKEDPAADLIEI
+545 IEKEEAAADLIEV
-558 NKVKFKAPNVEV
+558 NKVKFKTPNLQV
-570 IRGLAPEAMIA
+570 IRGLAPEAMA
-581 LPIPTHAFIGGSS
+581 DLPKPTHAFIGGSS
-594 GNLKDIIKCLLDKN
+594 GNLKDIIACLLDKN

-620 ETLEETTQVIREFNL
+620 ETLEETTQVIKEFNL
-635 VEEDISCINVSKA
+635 VEEEITCINVSKA

>member
-1 MPQNDGAE
+1 
-9 VPMSG
+9 MSG
-14 IFVFSGTSEGRTISK
+14 VFIFSGTMEGRTLSK
-29 LLADAGADVHV
+29 QLADAGADVHV
-40 RVATEYGAEVMGYDE
+40 RVATEYGAEVMGYDD

-77 GYDTVIDATHPYA
+77 GYDIVVDATHPYA

-112 RSESD
+112 RSDSD
-117 TDSDRIVKVSSVQE
+117 TDSDRIVKVSTVQE

-155 TQIPDYKERVT
+155 TQIPNYRERVT

-193 GPFSEDTNYATLRQI
+193 GPFSEDTNYATLKQI

-237 VVLIERPKEEGHTFD
+237 VVLIERPKEEGSSYE

-263 LKMDKGTDSAKRIV
+263 LKMQKAADPRKRTV

-289 TMTAKQRIDASDL
+289 TLTAKQRIDSSDL
-302 VVGAKRMVES
+302 VIGAKRMVES
-312 VAYGKDV
+312 VAYGKDI

-329 DYLEKNPKY
+329 EYLRKNPKY
-338 RNISVL
+338 SNISVL

-357 LLDKMDRSKYEVHT
+357 LLDKLDRDEFDVHT

-390 DVYMTSAHGRDANL
+390 DVYMTSAHGREANL
-404 VGLSRIHSKVF
+404 VGLSRIHPKVF
-415 TLLSEEDSVHAMAK
+415 TLLSEEESVHEMAK
-429 QFIDYE
+429 LFIDYD
-435 MDVTI
+435 MHVTI
-440 SVGQDFGYDTERIFT
+440 TVGQDFGYDTESIFT
-455 GTPKEVLDQSF
+455 GTPEEILAHGF
-466 GKLCVALIQNPSP
+466 GKLCVALICNDSP
-479 VTSNAISIP
+479 VKSNAISIP

-511 LKLSE
+511 LKLSD

-545 IEKEDPAADLIEI
+545 IEKEDPAADLIEV
-558 NKVKFKAPNVEV
+558 NKLKFKTPNVQV
-570 IRGLAPEAMIA
+570 IRGLAPEAMSD
-581 LPIPTHAFIGGSS
+581 LPVPTHAFIGGSS
-594 GNLKDIIKCLLDKN
+594 GNLKDIVGCLLEKN

-620 ETLEETTQVIREFNL
+620 ETLEETTQVIREFGL
-635 VEEDISCINVSKA
+635 VEEEITCINVSKA

>member
-1 MPQNDGAE
+1 MT
-9 VPMSG
+9 G
-14 IFVFSGTSEGRTISK
+14 IFIFSGTSEGRTLSK
-29 LLADAGADVHV
+29 ALADAGADVHV
-40 RVATEYGAEVMGYDE
+40 RVATEYGAEVMGFDD

-77 GYDTVIDATHPYA
+77 GYDVVIDATHPYA

-102 ATGAF
+102 ATGAY

-112 RSESD
+112 RNESD
-117 TDSDRIVKVSSVQE
+117 TESSHIVKVSTIQE
-131 AVDYLKDK
+131 AIDYLKDK

-146 TGSKDIALY
+146 IGSKDIALY
-155 TQIPDYKERVT
+155 TQIPNYKERVT
-166 ARVLSTMESVQ
+166 ARVLSTIESVQ

-193 GPFSEDTNYATLRQI
+193 GPFSEDTNYATLKQI
-208 DAKYIVT
+208 GAKYIVT

-232 RAGAT
+232 RAGAI
-237 VVLIERPKEEGHTFD
+237 VVLIERPKEEGYSYE
-252 EVVSILEERLG
+252 EVISILEDRLG
-263 LKMDKGTDSAKRIV
+263 LKMEMKKDSKRTV
-277 NVIGIGMGGDGL
+277 NIIGIGMGGNGL
-289 TMTAKQRIDASDL
+289 TLSAKQRIDESDL
-302 VVGAKRMVES
+302 IVGAKRMVET
-312 VAYGKDV
+312 VALGKDI
-319 LEEYRSDEII
+319 LEEYRSDEILS
-329 DYLEKNPKY
+329 YLEENPKY
-338 RNISVL
+338 HNISIL

-357 LLDKMDRSKYEVHT
+357 LLEKIDREKYEVNT

-390 DVYMTSAHGRDANL
+390 DVYMTSAHGRESNL
-404 VGLSRIHSKVF
+404 VGLSRIHGKVF

-440 SVGQDFGYDTERIFT
+440 TIGQDFGYETEKVFT
-455 GTPKEVLDQSF
+455 GSPKDVLEHSF
-466 GKLCVALIQNPSP
+466 GKLCVALIQNDAP
-479 VTSNAISIP
+479 VRSNPISIP

-511 LKLSE
+511 LKIRD
-516 DSVIYDIGAGTGSV
+516 DSVIYDVGAGTGSV

-535 LVAVNGKVYA
+535 LCAVNGMVYA
-545 IEKEDPAADLIEI
+545 IEKEEAAADLIEV
-558 NKVKFKAPNVEV
+558 NKVKFKTPNLQV
-570 IRGLAPEAMIA
+570 IRGLAPEAMA
-581 LPIPTHAFIGGSS
+581 DLPKPTHAFIGGSS
-594 GNLKDIIKCLLDKN
+594 GNLKDIIACLLDKN

-620 ETLEETTQVIREFNL
+620 ETLEETTQVIKEFNL
-635 VEEDISCINVSKA
+635 VEEEITCINVSKA